1 MTGDTSAPRQ
11 DDRSL
16 RPAKEE
22 LNRLLIEQF
31 YQDSVA
37 RYGPDSEQTRALS
50 RLLSPVDSKAP
61 KKNN

>member
-1 MTGDTSAPRQ
+1 MTGDTSGPGHG
-11 DDRSL
+11 DRY
-16 RPAKEE
+16 PKPTEEE
-22 LNRLLIEQF
+22 LNRSLIEEF
-31 YQDSVA
+31 YKDSIA